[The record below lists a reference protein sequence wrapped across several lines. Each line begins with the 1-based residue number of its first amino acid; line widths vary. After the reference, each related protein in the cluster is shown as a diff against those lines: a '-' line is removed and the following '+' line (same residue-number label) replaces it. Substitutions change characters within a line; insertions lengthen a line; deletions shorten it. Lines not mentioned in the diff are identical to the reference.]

1 MAALMV
7 ATSAIS
13 ASSRDPRMIDG
24 SKEGFCRT
32 WENPQNTNCYFPSMT
47 WTYGNALAV
56 EYQDGSGADV
66 YWYTAEEIQGATSS
80 GKISSGINLEAVNV
94 GSEVQFTDNGK
105 RLVTRIQK
113 CIIGLP
119 QYNQQ
124 PYCQNPF
131 RGSPV
136 MIRVVP
142 HNKNWFTKVLVHK
155 DPDIPTK

>member
-1 MAALMV
+1 
-7 ATSAIS
+7 
-13 ASSRDPRMIDG
+13 
-24 SKEGFCRT
+24 
-32 WENPQNTNCYFPSMT
+32 MT